1 MYKKMN
7 NKFFEFLG
15 FEIQKV
21 KVSFLQNSNWQ
32 KERKYWQKLIF
43 NKSPCG
49 EKSFKHFTGSANDDK
64 FLSLLILLPKI
75 SGYVKRSDWTYYMS
89 FVIGD

>member
-43 NKSPCG
+43 NNSPCG

>member
-1 MYKKMN
+1 MN
-7 NKFFEFLG
+7 NKFFEFLD
-15 FEIQKV
+15 FEIQKL

>member
-1 MYKKMN
+1 MS
-7 NKFFEFLG
+7 NKFFEFLD

-32 KERKYWQKLIF
+32 KEQKYWQKLIF

-49 EKSFKHFTGSANDDK
+49 EKGFKHFIGSANDDK
-64 FLSLLILLPKI
+64 VLSLLILLLKI
-75 SGYVKRSDWTYYMS
+75 SGYVKRSDMS

>member
-21 KVSFLQNSNWQ
+21 KVSFLQNSN
-32 KERKYWQKLIF
+32 
-43 NKSPCG
+43 
-49 EKSFKHFTGSANDDK
+49 
-64 FLSLLILLPKI
+64 
-75 SGYVKRSDWTYYMS
+75 
-89 FVIGD
+89 